1 MRVRLLGL
9 LVAAV
14 AFIAA
19 LSPAALAQD
28 PTVTPV
34 PTVTPTPT
42 PTVTPEPTPTPA
54 EEKQA
59 KLRKRKVVRRVR
71 RDFRDNGRI
80 DNCKHSRLALKRTLQ
95 SISEQE
101 DIDFPDFREAVKA
114 AIKDWDKKVCVFATP
129 TPAPTPAPTT
139 AAPTPAPTTAPSTD
153 SGGLPGFG
161 GNGNNNDNDSGS
173 GSSPPVPEVTATPP
187 GEGDVAP
194 VQPEPTAVPVTPAPA
209 PQDAQ
214 LVVTRP
220 DEDTSLLLPAL
231 LLAAALLGLAVAGGS
246 ALAARRGDGRLA
258 GWGHAWREAGYRA
271 TGAWGD
277 FSDWLRVGR

>member
-19 LSPAALAQD
+19 LSPAALAQVPTETPTPI
-28 PTVTPV
+28 PTV
-34 PTVTPTPT
+34 TPT

-54 EEKQA
+54 EEKAA
-59 KLRKRKVVRRVR
+59 KLRKRKVVKRVR
-71 RDFRDNGRI
+71 RDFRDDGRI
-80 DNCKHSRLALKRTLQ
+80 DNCEHSRLALRRTLQ

-114 AIKDWDKKVCVFATP
+114 AIKDWDKKVCVVATP
-129 TPAPTPAPTT
+129 TPAPTPAPT
-139 AAPTPAPTTAPSTD
+139 AAPPAATPAPTSPPSSD
-153 SGGLPGFG
+153 SGNLPGFG
-161 GNGNNNDNDSGS
+161 GNGNDNDSGS
-173 GSSPPVPEVTATPP
+173 GSSTPAPETTPP
-187 GEGDVAP
+187 PSEGDVTP
-194 VQPEPTAVPVTPAPA
+194 VQPAPTAVPVTPAPA

-231 LLAAALLGLAVAGGS
+231 LLAAALAGLAVAGGS
-246 ALAARRGDGRLA
+246 ALAARDGRFA